1 MVVLKFILWICE
13 CRQKP
18 KIRVVVRSYIQK
30 SHRNRTTVTDSGDSS
45 SSYRIVQAKLLIMDW
60 VCYPC
65 ITKWLSNLQLHD
77 FSPISR
83 AWGQLVRLALLMPS
97 FISVQQCP
105 YPKLRLL
112 RKQEQTTI
120 HLTRYRG
127 QIPFTPEA
135 KVQFIQNTLIT
146 ADFLFR
152 QELVLTTHTF

>member
-1 MVVLKFILWICE
+1 MHFIYTRSISIVQNIRVVVLKFILWICE

-65 ITKWLSNLQLHD
+65 ITKWLSNLQLHA

-83 AWGQLVRLALLMPS
+83 ASRSAGTSSITHAFFYLRPTVPLSQATTSPQTRTDNHSSYTLPWTDS
-97 FISVQQCP
+97 I
-105 YPKLRLL
+105 YP
-112 RKQEQTTI
+112 
-120 HLTRYRG
+120 G
-127 QIPFTPEA
+127 S
-135 KVQFIQNTLIT
+135 
-146 ADFLFR
+146 
-152 QELVLTTHTF
+152 